1 MWLKSFGQSIKQVS
15 SLSWSSRKSIYRLC
29 FSPIKTSI
37 KTFFNHTCSIHYMH
51 VNNSRWPE
59 STFLPM
65 TNSCARVKRKATLT
79 VLNHLQYSLKNDC
92 FHSNVIIPPD
102 ATLCLS
108 RRYLHTHKHTY
119 TAIRIP
125 LFFDLSLT
133 LSLSLFSCTQTLIS
147 FSNYTPW

>member
-15 SLSWSSRKSIYRLC
+15 SLSWSSQFTDYVLVQSRPQLRHSSIILVVSTIC
-29 FSPIKTSI
+29 TS
-37 KTFFNHTCSIHYMH
+37 TTHVDLNPHFYQWLIHVH
-51 VNNSRWPE
+51 ELRE
-59 STFLPM
+59 
-65 TNSCARVKRKATLT
+65 KRPL
-79 VLNHLQYSLKNDC
+79 LNHLQYSLKNDC

-102 ATLCLS
+102 VTLCLS